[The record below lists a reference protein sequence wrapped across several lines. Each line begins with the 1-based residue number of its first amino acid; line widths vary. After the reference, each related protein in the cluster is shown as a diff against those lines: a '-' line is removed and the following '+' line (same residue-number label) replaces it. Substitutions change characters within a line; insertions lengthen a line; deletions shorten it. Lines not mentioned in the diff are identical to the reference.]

1 MIKKANELD
10 FSNKKFVIIIAGVP
24 GIGKST
30 LGLSAPRPLL
40 IDLDNGIDRVEAPY
54 RKDTLLAS
62 TYQELKDDL
71 TNSDLSSYDTFVI
84 DTGGKL
90 FELIKPYVIN
100 EDIKNAKKNG
110 DLSLQGYGA
119 SGREF
124 SKFTQFLKSF
134 NKHIVY
140 IFHASEVNLDD
151 DLTGLRIRI
160 EGSSKDKVWDDADIG
175 GFIEMRG
182 NQRTITFSNTPRF
195 YAKGTHGIHGTYDI
209 PTLKNGTSN
218 TFLTDLINKMKSDLN
233 NEVKDYKEFIVL
245 KNKYRSKLEMAN
257 NVKSI
262 NELFNLYL
270 KENHI
275 LSSKIEIGNMI
286 NNKAKELNLT
296 YDKEKKEYVER
307 T

>member
-10 FSNKKFVIIIAGVP
+10 FSNKKFVMLIAGVP

-30 LGLSAPRPLL
+30 LGLSAPKPLL
-40 IDLDNGIDRVEAPY
+40 VDLDNGVDRVEAYY

-62 TYQELKDDL
+62 SYEELINDL
-71 TNSDLSSYDTFVI
+71 KTSDLSEYESIVI

-90 FELIKPYVIN
+90 FELIKPYVIK

-124 SKFTQFLKSF
+124 ANFTKALQKL
-134 NKHIVY
+134 NKHIIF

-160 EGSSKDKVWDDADIG
+160 EGSSKDKVWDDVDIG

-182 NQRTITFSNTPRF
+182 KERTITFDNTPRF
-195 YAKGTHGIHGTYDI
+195 YAKGTHNIHGTYTI
-209 PTLKNGTSN
+209 PTLKDGSPN
-218 TFLTDLINKMKSDLN
+218 TFLTDLINKMRSDLN
-233 NEVKDYKEFIVL
+233 NETQNFNEYKKKKDHYKNLLSQI
-245 KNKYRSKLEMAN
+245 KNVE
-257 NVKSI
+257 
-262 NELFNLYL
+262 NLNTVFTNYL
-270 KENHI
+270 SDNHI
-275 LSSKIEIGNMI
+275 LTSKAEIGNMI
-286 NNKAKELNLT
+286 MAKAKEIGAS
-296 YDKEKKEYVER
+296 YDDKAKCFK
-307 T
+307 

>member
-10 FSNKKFVIIIAGVP
+10 FSNKKFVILIAGVA

-40 IDLDNGIDRVEAPY
+40 IDLDNGIDRVEAQY
-54 RKDTLLAS
+54 RKDTLIAS
-62 TYQELKDDL
+62 SYEELKNDL
-71 TNSDLSSYDTFVI
+71 TNSDLSDYDTFVI

-90 FELIKPYVIN
+90 FELIKPYVIAQ
-100 EDIKNAKKNG
+100 DIKNAKKNG

-119 SGREF
+119 SAREF

-140 IFHASEVNLDD
+140 IFHATEVNLDD
-151 DLTGLRIRI
+151 DLIGLRIRI
-160 EGSSKDKVWDDADIG
+160 EGSSKDKVWDDVDIG

-209 PTLKNGTSN
+209 PTLSKGAKN
-218 TFLTDLINKMKSDLN
+218 TFLSDLIEKMRADLN
-233 NEVKDYKEFIVL
+233 SEVSEFKEYNKL
-245 KNKYRSKLEMAN
+245 KNLYRSKIDTFDGTLE
-257 NVKSI
+257 SI
-262 NELFNLYL
+262 NALFKLYL
-270 KENHI
+270 NEKHI
-275 LSSKIEIGNMI
+275 LTSKAEIGNMI
-286 NNKAKELNLT
+286 NNKAKECGFI
-296 YDKEKKEYVER
+296 YDKDKKEYVK
-307 T
+307 